1 MPDDHATVLGEPFE
15 QFYTRTGSLL
25 LYLAHV
31 RFEIAL
37 PDAEA
42 LVQDAFV
49 KWLRDY
55 EAIRDPRGWL
65 IAAVCNASRN
75 HHRDHRREVPLPLD
89 FDRWSDPGAEEEL
102 NRIPTR
108 LAVSAAITRLDERCA
123 EMLYRH
129 HVDHE
134 SLREIADTFA
144 IKPSY
149 AKLLLHL
156 CRKRA
161 RELYLMLTA
170 VVIA

>member
-1 MPDDHATVLGEPFE
+1 MPDDHAAVLGEPFE
-15 QFYTRTGSLL
+15 QFYTRTASLL

-31 RFEIAL
+31 RFDIAL

-42 LVQDAFV
+42 LVQDAFL

-55 EAIRDPRGWL
+55 DTIRNPRGWL

-75 HHRDHRREVPLPLD
+75 HYRDHRHEVPLPLD
-89 FDRWSDPGAEEEL
+89 FDRWCDVAAEEEL

-108 LAVSAAITRLDERCA
+108 LAVSAALTRLDERCA
-123 EMLYRH
+123 DMLYRH
-129 HVDHE
+129 HVDNE
-134 SLREIADTFA
+134 SVREIAASYA
-144 IKPSY
+144 ITPSY